1 MPMSERG
8 IKMTRTEKIVEN
20 SKKNI
25 EKLKGVIA
33 KHQARKEKLEAKMAK
48 MTDKQDIQWVQWDI
62 ESCEDDIANRMKDLA
77 AEQEKLQR
85 WEEKLKI
92 EQQKDVCPV
101 KAIED
106 FLLNWKEKARAYY
119 MKEAQEYIDEYHK
132 YRATLCELSKTK
144 GGYTDEYQ
152 TAYNAE
158 SKRFQNWRKAH
169 VSVVTE
175 RITNVYK
182 KVIDTETLETIIHQ
196 EKVRKAESL
205 MNRVTEMVG
214 EITDASGLYVA
225 ENLELNGKVIGTKG
239 AANVVTIYAGGY
251 NIQCLHFRVLVH
263 LIK

>member
-1 MPMSERG
+1 
-8 IKMTRTEKIVEN
+8 MTRTEKIVEN
-20 SKKNI
+20 TKKNI
-25 EKLKGVIA
+25 ERLKGVIA
-33 KHQARKEKLEAKMAK
+33 KHQARKIKLKEKLNKL
-48 MTDKQDIQWVQWDI
+48 TDEQDIRWAQMDV
-62 ESCEDDIANRMKDLA
+62 ESCEDDITNRMKDLA

-101 KAIED
+101 KAIEG
-106 FLLNWKEKARAYY
+106 FLLNWKEKARAHY

-132 YRATLCELSKTK
+132 YRATLCGLSKTK
-144 GGYTDEYQ
+144 GGYSEEYQ

-169 VSVVTE
+169 VSAVTE
-175 RITNVYK
+175 RITNTYRKEV
-182 KVIDTETLETIIHQ
+182 DTQTLETIIHQ

-225 ENLELNGKVIGTKG
+225 DNLELNGKVIGTKG
-239 AANVVTIYAGGY
+239 AATVTTIYAGGY

-263 LIK
+263 PVK

>member
-1 MPMSERG
+1 
-8 IKMTRTEKIVEN
+8 MTRTEKVVEN
-20 SKKNI
+20 TKKNI
-25 EKLKGVIA
+25 ERLKGVIA
-33 KHQARKEKLEAKMAK
+33 KHQARKVKLEEKLNKL
-48 MTDKQDIQWVQWDI
+48 TDETEIRWAQWDI
-62 ESCEDDIANRMKDLA
+62 ENCEDDITNRMKDLA

-225 ENLELNGKVIGTKG
+225 DNLELNGKVIGTKG
-239 AANVVTIYAGGY
+239 AATVTTIYAGGY

-263 LIK
+263 PVK

>member
-1 MPMSERG
+1 
-8 IKMTRTEKIVEN
+8 MTRTEKIVEN
-20 SKKNI
+20 TKKNI
-25 EKLKGVIA
+25 ERLKGVIA
-33 KHQARKEKLEAKMAK
+33 KHQARKIKLEERLGKL
-48 MTDKQDIQWVQWDI
+48 TDENEIRWAQCDI
-62 ESCEDDIANRMKDLA
+62 ENCEDDITNRMKDLA

-132 YRATLCELSKTK
+132 YRATLCGLSKTK
-144 GGYTDEYQ
+144 GGYSEEYQ

-169 VSVVTE
+169 VSAVTE
-175 RITNVYK
+175 RITNTYRKEV
-182 KVIDTETLETIIHQ
+182 DTQTLETIIHQ

-225 ENLELNGKVIGTKG
+225 DNLELNGKVIGTKG
-239 AANVVTIYAGGY
+239 AATVTTIYAGGY

-263 LIK
+263 PVK